1 MPKRRLIPAERPA
14 AEQARDAVGGDGT
27 ELVDQDQ
34 GGQRLVLVVGGDG
47 QEVLD
52 DRGGDHRGQQRTAVS
67 FQAEETT
74 SRAWMEHSR

>member
-1 MPKRRLIPAERPA
+1 MIDQVEVGELLRAQEEAHPGGAPA

-47 QEVLD
+47 Q
-52 DRGGDHRGQQRTAVS
+52 
-67 FQAEETT
+67 
-74 SRAWMEHSR
+74 